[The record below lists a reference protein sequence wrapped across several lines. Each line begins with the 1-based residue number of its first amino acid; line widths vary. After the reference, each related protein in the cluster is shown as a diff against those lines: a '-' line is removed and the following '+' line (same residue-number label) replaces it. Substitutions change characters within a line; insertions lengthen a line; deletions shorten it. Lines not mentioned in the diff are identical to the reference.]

1 MMLKTNLAYKGNV
14 LTKENQEKLHI
25 GRIKPRRVAQV
36 KPFSA
41 IFLVLMISGLLA
53 FLIFSM
59 VKMNE
64 ITTNISALEKEYK
77 LQQSEQIRLNSELE
91 SQMNYS
97 NIEEYAKNKWGMQK
111 QSGRQVNYIS
121 VSSGN
126 SIEIDTESDKNILD
140 EVIDSINNIFS

>member
-1 MMLKTNLAYKGNV
+1 MIVKTNLAYKGNV
-14 LTKENQEKLHI
+14 LTKEKQEKLHI
-25 GRIKPRRVAQV
+25 GKIRPRKVAQV

-41 IFLVLMISGLLA
+41 IFLILMISGLLA

-77 LQQSEQIRLNSELE
+77 LQQSEQIRLNSEIE

-121 VSSGN
+121 ISSGN
-126 SIEIDTESDKNILD
+126 SIEVDNESDKNILD
-140 EVIDSINNIFS
+140 DIIDSINNIFS

>member
-14 LTKENQEKLHI
+14 LTKEKQEKLHI
-25 GRIKPRRVAQV
+25 GKIRPRKVAQV
-36 KPFSA
+36 KSFSA
-41 IFLVLMISGLLA
+41 IFLILMISGLLA

-77 LQQSEQIRLNSELE
+77 LQQSEQIRLSSEIE
-91 SQMNYS
+91 SQMKYS

-121 VSSGN
+121 ISSGN
-126 SIEIDTESDKNILD
+126 SIEVGNESDKNILD
-140 EVIDSINNIFS
+140 DIIDSINNIFS

>member
-1 MMLKTNLAYKGNV
+1 MLKTNLAYKGNA
-14 LTKENQEKLHI
+14 LTKEKQKKLHI
-25 GRIKPRRVAQV
+25 GKIKPRRVAQV
-36 KPFSA
+36 KPLSA
-41 IFLVLMISGLLA
+41 IFLILMISGLLA

-97 NIEEYAKNKWGMQK
+97 SIEEYAKNKWGMQK

-121 VSSGN
+121 ISSGN
-126 SIEIDTESDKNILD
+126 SIEIDTASDKNILD

>member
-1 MMLKTNLAYKGNV
+1 MIVKTNLAYKGNA
-14 LTKENQEKLHI
+14 LPKEKQKKLHI
-25 GRIKPRRVAQV
+25 GKVRPRKVAKV
-36 KPFSA
+36 RPFSA
-41 IFLVLMISGLLA
+41 IFLILMISGLLA

-64 ITTNISALEKEYK
+64 ITTNISSLEKEYK

-91 SQMNYS
+91 SKMNYS
-97 NIEEYAKNKWGMQK
+97 SIEEYAKNKWGMQK

-121 VSSGN
+121 ISSGN
-126 SIEIDTESDKNILD
+126 SIELDNENDKNILD